1 MSERENIDQYD
12 LVVIIQVPEQY
23 EGVIDVGDVGVVVG
37 KYNGENLEI
46 ECLQPEDDSCKWLVT
61 LNIKYIRLKSKDP
74 FRTWANKSLI
84 EKSITKP
91 SVVLGALIGAILGTL
106 IGGGLGA
113 ITRSLHGILIGLV
126 VGLVLGTLTGLLT
139 AALTVKTAGT
149 TGGVAVGYFT
159 GLLFGGAF
167 GLIVGMLIPASWRM
181 NAHTEGLPVLDAL
194 VTGRFE
200 TATLIGFPL
209 AILAAV
215 VGVWVGG
222 KNLVP
227 RNFKERYRP

>member
-1 MSERENIDQYD
+1 MSDRENIDQYD

-37 KYNGENLEI
+37 KYDGENFEI
-46 ECLQPEDDSCKWLVT
+46 ECIQPEDDSCKWLVT
-61 LNIKYIRLKSKDP
+61 LNIKHIQLKSRDP
-74 FRTWANKSLI
+74 FSTWANKSLL

-91 SVVLGALIGAILGTL
+91 SIALGALIGAILGSL

-113 ITRSLHGILIGLV
+113 ITRSLSGILIGLAI
-126 VGLVLGTLTGLLT
+126 GFALGAVTGALT

-167 GLIVGMLIPASWRM
+167 GLILGILIPVSWRM
-181 NAHTEGLPVLDAL
+181 SAHTGGLPILDAL
-194 VTGRFE
+194 ATGRFE

-227 RNFKERYRP
+227 RNLRERYRP